1 MSHSKPESEFA
12 TVSEAEITGNSFVRV
27 LDGRASRKITC
38 TNFADV
44 MNPLLQTLG
53 FLTDTSNL
61 ASITQNREILTKT
74 ANYTIALTNSV
85 ILCDTASTGITIT
98 LPSASDAFTSL
109 TNLGQQFSVKRIT
122 TDVNKVT
129 IAPAGAELIDGNT
142 QYDLVGPNLVS
153 ITFISNGTSWFVV
166 G

>member
-1 MSHSKPESEFA
+1 MSHSKSESEFA
-12 TVSEAEITGNSFVRV
+12 TVSEAEIAGNSFVRV

-44 MNPLLQTLG
+44 MDPLLQSIG
-53 FLTDTSNL
+53 FLTNTSNL
-61 ASITQNREILTKT
+61 ASITQQREILTKT

-85 ILCDTASTGITIT
+85 ILCDTSSAAITIT
-98 LPSASDAFTSL
+98 LPTAASAFTSL
-109 TNLGQQFSVKRIT
+109 TTLGQQFTVKRIT

-129 IAPAGAELIDGNT
+129 IAPDGSESIDGHT
-142 QYDLVGPNLVS
+142 QIDLVGPNLVN
-153 ITFISNGTSWFVV
+153 ITFISDGTSWHVV